1 MVIMYKELAKYYDL
15 IYSWK
20 DYKKEVKKI
29 NKLIKKYKKSDGN
42 KLLDVGCGTG
52 KHLEYFKE
60 NFSCTGI
67 DLNEEMISVAKNNI
81 SAVDFKSADMLNF
94 GLNYKFDV
102 ITCLFS
108 SIGYVKTYDN
118 LEKTIFNFMKHLK
131 SGGVVIIEPFFTKS
145 TYWVGHLGMTTYD
158 GEDIKIARLNTTA
171 LDKDLSVME
180 MHYLIVER
188 DKHVKYFVDKHE
200 VGLFEIDKFLEIMN
214 NAGFKA
220 KFLKDGLMKE
230 RGLYIGIKS

>member
-1 MVIMYKELAKYYDL
+1 MYKELAKYYDL

-20 DYKKEVKKI
+20 DYKKESKKI

-52 KHLEYFKE
+52 KHLEYIKE

-67 DLNEEMISVAKNNI
+67 DLNEEMIGVAKNNI
-81 SAVDFKSADMLNF
+81 SDVDFKPADMINFDLND
-94 GLNYKFDV
+94 KFDV

-108 SIGYVKTYDN
+108 SIGYLKTYDN
-118 LEKTIFNFMKHLK
+118 LEKTILNFAKHLK
-131 SGGVVIIEPFFTKS
+131 TGGVVIIEPWFTKS
-145 TYWVGHLGMTTYD
+145 TYMVGHLGMTTYD

-171 LDKDLSVME
+171 LDNDLSVME

-188 DKHVKYFVDKHE
+188 DKDVKYFVDKHE
-200 VGLFEIDKFLEIMN
+200 VGLFEIDKFLEIMI
-214 NAGFKA
+214 NASFKA
-220 KFLKDGLMKE
+220 EFLKDGLMKE
-230 RGLYIGIKS
+230 RGLYIGIKT

>member
-1 MVIMYKELAKYYDL
+1 MYKELAKYYDL

-20 DYKKEVKKI
+20 NYKKEVNKI
-29 NKLIKKYKKSDGN
+29 EKLIKEYKKSDGN
-42 KLLDVGCGTG
+42 KLLDVACGTG

-67 DLNEEMISVAKNNI
+67 DLNEEMLRIAKNNI
-81 SAVDFKSADMLNF
+81 SDVDFKSADLINFDLND
-94 GLNYKFDV
+94 KFDV

-108 SIGYVKTYDN
+108 SIGYVRTYEK
-118 LEKTIFNFMKHLK
+118 LEKTIMNFKNHLK
-131 SGGVVIIEPFFTKS
+131 SGGVVIIEPWFTKS
-145 TYWVGHLGMTTYD
+145 GYMVGLPSMTTYD

-171 LDKDLSVME
+171 LDRDLSVME
-180 MHYLIVER
+180 MHYLIVEKNK
-188 DKHVKYFVDKHE
+188 DVKYFVDKHE
-200 VGLFEIDKFLEIMN
+200 VGLFETDKFLEIMN

-220 KFLKDGLMKE
+220 EFSKDGLMKG